1 MDGWIQKVGPLR
13 MRIFNVVGEPTVVR
27 GKVSRKWQE
36 EGNNFVELEMWSETP
51 KGTSVGPGPVVG
63 TLPSKPN

>member
-1 MDGWIQKVGPLR
+1 MLTLNNTIHFLLFPLLA
-13 MRIFNVVGEPTVVR
+13 ILFAVVR

-36 EGNNFVELEMWSETP
+36 EENNFVELEMWSETP